1 MPRTA
6 DSPLA
11 QELLQELLQKKKIK
25 AKTPW
30 KAVYSEIGT
39 DPRYLAILGNPGST
53 PLELFW
59 DEVDKLD
66 QIFDP
71 KLQKVEAILK
81 EKDSNITVDTTE
93 GRFKEAIGGADL
105 EGINEEDL
113 DDIFTFVSLFIS
125 RSSQAPINCSLAR
138 QTKPEEAD

>member
-1 MPRTA
+1 LVH
-6 DSPLA
+6 SLV
-11 QELLQELLQKKKIK
+11 QELLQELLDQKKIK

-30 KAVYSEIGT
+30 KAVFSEVGS
-39 DPRYLAILGNPGST
+39 DPRYLTILGNPGST

-71 KLQKVEAILK
+71 KLEKVEAVLK
-81 EKDSNITVDTTE
+81 GKDFSVEVDITEKQ
-93 GRFKEAIGGADL
+93 FKEVMKGVDL

-113 DDIFTFVSLFIS
+113 NEIFTFVSLLIFPLF
-125 RSSQAPINCSLAR
+125 QVP
-138 QTKPEEAD
+138 